1 MLVHPS
7 SLLLLLLTSGGVILS
22 SGQITGLAAGG
33 GLAVLGAGNVREDF
47 HPLGSLPWKSAP
59 HKSASQLAGGG
70 AGTGW
75 VCLLS
80 IWTLPVKVLLGV
92 RLSCPWAHQSRTQS
106 LLPCLS
112 KFLCLGTCPLD
123 ITHPPLALLARIPGH
138 SGYPPS
144 LLSLQSLS
152 C

>member
-7 SLLLLLLTSGGVILS
+7 SLLLLSSGAVILS
-22 SGQITGLAAGG
+22 PGQITGLAAGG
-33 GLAVLGAGNVREDF
+33 GLARLGAGNVREDF

-70 AGTGW
+70 AGTAW
-75 VCLLS
+75 LCLLS

-92 RLSCPWAHQSRTQS
+92 RLSCPWAHQSRAQS
-106 LLPCLS
+106 LLPCLF
-112 KFLCLGTCPLD
+112 KLLCLVICPLD
-123 ITHPPLALLARIPGH
+123 ITHPPLAPLARIPGH
-138 SGYPPS
+138 SEYFPS